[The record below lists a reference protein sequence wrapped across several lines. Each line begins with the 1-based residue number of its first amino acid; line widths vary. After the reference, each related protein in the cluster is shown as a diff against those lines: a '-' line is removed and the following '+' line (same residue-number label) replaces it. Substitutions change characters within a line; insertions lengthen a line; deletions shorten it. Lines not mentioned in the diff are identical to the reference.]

1 MKNKEGNTMKLANC
15 TKDEL
20 IFIIDRLRH
29 YTHLNAEYYLE
40 RALNDLKHRKEIENL
55 EKADKYA
62 KIAHEKRKEYCELL
76 KPYEGKKLADIPCD
90 VLSKANRLIIE
101 ARKADEEWEK
111 LIGTE
116 ATKR

>member
-1 MKNKEGNTMKLANC
+1 MKLANC

-40 RALNDLKHRKEIENL
+40 MALIDLEHRKEIENI

-62 KIAHEKRKEYCELL
+62 KIAHEKRMEWCELL
-76 KPYEGKKLADIPCD
+76 KPYKGKKLTDIPRD
-90 VLSKANRLIIE
+90 VLLKANKLITE
-101 ARKADEEWEK
+101 AQKADEEWEK